1 MENDTINQLE
11 ELLVACISDVKQ
23 PDKNGIVQQAADQI
37 RSLLEKRR
45 VDVTSTCGATECS
58 DSCLSSAPLQHG
70 DVSSTHPLHRTEI
83 TNLIEVHTRL
93 LIFDTI
99 ILI

>member
-11 ELLVACISDVKQ
+11 ELLVACLSDVKQ

-37 RSLLEKRR
+37 RNLLDKRR
-45 VDVTSTCGATECS
+45 LDVSTSCASECT

-83 TNLIEVHTRL
+83 TNLIEVHTR
-93 LIFDTI
+93 TI
-99 ILI
+99 TI